1 MKKENLYSEMKLVD
15 LHHKGIEAEKDNGLE
30 RIILLHCGHMFHRSC
45 V

>member
-1 MKKENLYSEMKLVD
+1 MKKENLNSEMKLVN
-15 LHHKGIEAEKDNGLE
+15 LQQKEIEVEKEEGLE